1 MLEGTADMS
10 LLQRPARRLL
20 KPGQARKRHGADRRA
35 QLDRAA
41 QHVTGDTAEPVHAMR
56 RQGRAGRHRYQ
67 NRYRSLP
74 RPGTGRHRNGEQD
87 GEPGRHHRR
96 GLRTGDPRAQGAAV
110 GCRHQP
116 ATDQYGGDP
125 AG

>member
-56 RQGRAGRHRYQ
+56 RHVTARGGLRDGRAASNVHRY
-67 NRYRSLP
+67 
-74 RPGTGRHRNGEQD
+74 GWG
-87 GEPGRHHRR
+87 
-96 GLRTGDPRAQGAAV
+96 
-110 GCRHQP
+110 
-116 ATDQYGGDP
+116 
-125 AG
+125 

>member
-41 QHVTGDTAEPVHAMR
+41 LTH
-56 RQGRAGRHRYQ
+56 
-67 NRYRSLP
+67 L
-74 RPGTGRHRNGEQD
+74 
-87 GEPGRHHRR
+87 
-96 GLRTGDPRAQGAAV
+96 
-110 GCRHQP
+110 
-116 ATDQYGGDP
+116 
-125 AG
+125 